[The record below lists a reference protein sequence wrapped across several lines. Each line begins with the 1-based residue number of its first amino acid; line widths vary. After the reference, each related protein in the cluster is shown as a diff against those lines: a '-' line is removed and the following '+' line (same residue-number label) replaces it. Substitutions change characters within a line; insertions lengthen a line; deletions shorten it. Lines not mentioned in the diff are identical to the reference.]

1 MPAALRLFLALW
13 PDADVR
19 ADLAAHQ
26 AQWQWPAGAR
36 LSRID
41 GLHLTLHFIGA
52 VDAERVPALRAA
64 CRLPM
69 APCTLTLDRP
79 ELWPN
84 HCAVLCARDV
94 PPALAALHAALA
106 QALRTLELPVER
118 RGFRPHV
125 TLARH
130 AAGASPPPD
139 ALPVQW
145 TLRDPVLVQ
154 SAGGRYTPLTH
165 DD

>member
-19 ADLAAHQ
+19 ASLAAHQ

-52 VDAERVPALRAA
+52 VDAERVPALVAA
-64 CRLPM
+64 CRLAS
-69 APCTLTLDRP
+69 APYTLTLDSP
-79 ELWPN
+79 ELWSN

-94 PPALAALHAALA
+94 PPALSTLQAALA
-106 QALRTLELPVER
+106 QALRTLALPVER

-130 AAGASPPPD
+130 AAGALPPPD
-139 ALPVQW
+139 TTAVQW
-145 TLRDPVLVQ
+145 TVHGHVLVQ
-154 SAGGRYTPLTH
+154 SADGRYAPLAH
-165 DD
+165 YD